1 MAKSSDPVD
10 QEPVDAEFE
19 PALDDG
25 TYTPAGKTS
34 GLTGSVLAALVVATL
49 AGGALGIAG
58 SRMLAAPIAATDDAG
73 LSQEL
78 AAQTAV
84 ITGLE
89 TRLAALESE
98 DPAQTARMAV
108 TGPVEDLN
116 ARLGALEAVPPGST
130 DLTGIEA
137 RLLTLESAETELAEP
152 ADTAELEDLRTQIAA
167 LRTSDIAQ
175 TARLQQVELDAG
187 QASGGVD
194 PQILENL
201 SERILALETAPA
213 STPETAIDHGPAL
226 AALQTRIAEL
236 EAELAQ
242 TRSIADTAQTTASSA
257 ADRPADTG
265 NAARQLAARTL
276 ALTAM
281 RDIAASGDAFEAER
295 AALARLWRGNSDVAA
310 LASWSRA
317 GVPTHQTLTDEFP
330 GTAIRDAA
338 GSGRIFFGLIEVRSV
353 DPDENDTDPLAI
365 TEFAEQRLREGDL
378 QGAVSMI
385 ERLQGEPLE
394 AAQAW
399 LLSASARSSVD
410 MHIASLRQA
419 LVRDATAQGANPT

>member
-1 MAKSSDPVD
+1 MAKSSDPVAP
-10 QEPVDAEFE
+10 EPVDAEFE
-19 PALDDG
+19 PADDEG
-25 TYTPAGKTS
+25 GFAPMTKPS
-34 GLTGSVLAALVVATL
+34 GLTGSVLVALVVATL
-49 AGGALGIAG
+49 TGGALGIAG
-58 SRMLAAPIAATDDAG
+58 SRMFAAPTAAIDDAG

-78 AAQTAV
+78 AAQTAI

-108 TGPVEDLN
+108 TGPVEDLD
-116 ARLGALEAVPPGST
+116 ARLGALEAVPPGTT
-130 DLTGIEA
+130 DLTAIEA
-137 RLLTLESAETELAEP
+137 RLTTLESIPAEP
-152 ADTAELEDLRTQIAA
+152 ADMAELQDLRVQIAA
-167 LRTSDIAQ
+167 LQTSDTAQ
-175 TARLQQVELDAG
+175 TSRLQQAELDAG
-187 QASGGVD
+187 QANGGID
-194 PQILENL
+194 PQILANL
-201 SERILALETAPA
+201 SERLVALETAPA
-213 STPETAIDHGPAL
+213 TSPEIAIDHRPAL
-226 AALQTRIAEL
+226 AALQTRITDL

-242 TRSIADTAQTTASSA
+242 TRTIANTAQTTATIA
-257 ADRPADTG
+257 VDRPADTG

-281 RDIAASGDAFEAER
+281 RDIASSGDAFEAER
-295 AALARLWRGNSDVAA
+295 AALARLWRGNADVAA

-317 GVPTHQTLTDEFP
+317 GVPTQQTLIEEFP
-330 GTAIRDAA
+330 GAEIRDAA

-385 ERLQGEPLE
+385 ERLQDQPLE

-399 LLSASARSSVD
+399 LLTASARSSVD
-410 MHIASLRQA
+410 THITSLRQA

>member
-1 MAKSSDPVD
+1 MAKSSDPVAP
-10 QEPVDAEFE
+10 EPVDAEFE
-19 PALDDG
+19 PADDEG
-25 TYTPAGKTS
+25 GFAPMTKPS
-34 GLTGSVLAALVVATL
+34 GLTGSVLVALVVATL
-49 AGGALGIAG
+49 TGGALGIAG
-58 SRMLAAPIAATDDAG
+58 SRMFAAPTAAIDDAG

-78 AAQTAV
+78 AAQTAI

-108 TGPVEDLN
+108 TGPVEDLD
-116 ARLGALEAVPPGST
+116 ARLGALEAVPPGTT
-130 DLTGIEA
+130 DLTAIEA
-137 RLLTLESAETELAEP
+137 RLTTLESIPAEP
-152 ADTAELEDLRTQIAA
+152 ADMAELQDLRVQIAA
-167 LRTSDIAQ
+167 LQTSDTAQ
-175 TARLQQVELDAG
+175 TSRLQQVELDAG
-187 QASGGVD
+187 QASGGID
-194 PQILENL
+194 PQILANL
-201 SERILALETAPA
+201 SERLVALETAPA
-213 STPETAIDHGPAL
+213 TSSEIAIDHGPAL
-226 AALQTRIAEL
+226 AALQTRITDL

-242 TRSIADTAQTTASSA
+242 TRTIADTAQTTATSA

-295 AALARLWRGNSDVAA
+295 AALARLWRGNADVAA

-317 GVPTHQTLTDEFP
+317 GVPTQQTLIDDFP
-330 GTAIRDAA
+330 GAEIRDAA

-385 ERLQGEPLE
+385 ERLQDQPLE

-399 LLSASARSSVD
+399 LLTASARSSVD
-410 MHIASLRQA
+410 THITSLRQA